1 MNFVVIELILFI
13 NINFNNIFDVYFGKY
28 FGGKQEGNN
37 QVKDEGNIYQ
47 VDVDGKYF
55 GSVEIDGYQVDEG
68 VESEQV
74 SNLGFIDL
82 VDVRIVIQ
90 VFIRVKVR

>member
-13 NINFNNIFDVYFGKY
+13 NINFNNIFDVYFGEY
-28 FGGKQEGNN
+28 FGRKQEGNN
-37 QVKDEGNIYQ
+37 QVKDERYIYQ
-47 VDVDGKYF
+47 VDVDSKYF

>member
-13 NINFNNIFDVYFGKY
+13 NINFNNIFDVYFGEY

-55 GSVEIDGYQVDEG
+55 GSVEIDGYQVDKG
-68 VESEQV
+68 IESEQV
-74 SNLGFIDL
+74 SYLGFIDL
-82 VDVRIVIQ
+82 VDVCIVIQ